1 MSAVSCERHPVDLIV
16 KRRRDDARRD
26 SRTLR
31 QWGWLHLSNG
41 VKLVDAQEAAQL
53 HIDFLSECT
62 SSANG
67 VRTKVL
73 GNFTPATA
81 PVCAIPV
88 PNTPVPSMI
97 RLYTCEG
104 AP

>member
-1 MSAVSCERHPVDLIV
+1 MKEARTGPLGRVSGTQLISLLNGGAMTRV
-16 KRRRDDARRD
+16 ATRARCGTQ
-26 SRTLR
+26 SK
-31 QWGWLHLSNG
+31 WGWLHLSND
-41 VKLVDAQEAAQL
+41 VKPVDAQEAARL

-88 PNTPVPSMI
+88 SNTPVPS
-97 RLYTCEG
+97 
-104 AP
+104 

>member
-1 MSAVSCERHPVDLIV
+1 MTRVATR
-16 KRRRDDARRD
+16 ARCGTQ
-26 SRTLR
+26 SK
-31 QWGWLHLSNG
+31 WGWLHLSNG
-41 VKLVDAQEAAQL
+41 VKPVDAQEAARL

-81 PVCAIPV
+81 PVCAIPA

-97 RLYTCEG
+97 RLYTREG